1 MLMKNIFR
9 HELKAYSKSII
20 VWACSMTLLA
30 VLYIFLFKELGRDI
44 EEFKAFLS
52 NMPEVL
58 KKGFN
63 ILVDSVATLEGFY
76 SFVFSFVLLCGGIQA
91 MNLGIAIVSKEV
103 RDKTADFLMTKPIS
117 RLGILMSKL
126 LAAFSALLMTNM
138 IYLGLTV
145 FAAVAV
151 VGAFNLKV
159 FCLISF
165 TLFFVQLM
173 LMALGIMIAVLAGK
187 IKSVISVSLSTV
199 FGFYVLG
206 SLGSILG
213 EEKVRYFSPFRYF
226 DPVYI
231 IGHAAYETRF
241 VVTGMAVI
249 IAAIAL
255 SCLVYV
261 KKDIHTV

>member
-1 MLMKNIFR
+1 MKNIFR

-103 RDKTADFLMTKPIS
+103 RDKTADFFDDQADKPARHPDVQIAG
-117 RLGILMSKL
+117 RLFCF
-126 LAAFSALLMTNM
+126 ADDQY
-138 IYLGLTV
+138 YLS
-145 FAAVAV
+145 
-151 VGAFNLKV
+151 GAY
-159 FCLISF
+159 
-165 TLFFVQLM
+165 
-173 LMALGIMIAVLAGK
+173 
-187 IKSVISVSLSTV
+187 
-199 FGFYVLG
+199 GFRGGRRCRRV
-206 SLGSILG
+206 
-213 EEKVRYFSPFRYF
+213 
-226 DPVYI
+226 
-231 IGHAAYETRF
+231 
-241 VVTGMAVI
+241 
-249 IAAIAL
+249 
-255 SCLVYV
+255 
-261 KKDIHTV
+261 